1 MKTNTAELLKL
12 NDNSNL
18 DGSEPRQFQ
27 SCLIL
32 DMTSITLIA
41 SKFKCAVLQIRPHCL
56 SPIRHDENMSKG
68 VILYNVWTV
77 FWVTFHYGALRLKLW
92 EKKRCNIVKVQL
104 QESGMYNN

>member
-1 MKTNTAELLKL
+1 MEVNR
-12 NDNSNL
+12 DSC
-18 DGSEPRQFQ
+18 Q

-32 DMTSITLIA
+32 DMTSMTLIA

-77 FWVTFHYGALRLKLW
+77 LGNISLW
-92 EKKRCNIVKVQL
+92 CIKTETLGEKKV
-104 QESGMYNN
+104 